1 VKIQIITYDCRKGI
15 VPGGFPLSNATK
27 KLREQYLN
35 SFMMRKWITEK
46 MPRLRPDQI
55 KHLYILIA
63 QWIGEDISIEVS
75 ER

>member
-1 VKIQIITYDCRKGI
+1 M
-15 VPGGFPLSNATK
+15 SNATK